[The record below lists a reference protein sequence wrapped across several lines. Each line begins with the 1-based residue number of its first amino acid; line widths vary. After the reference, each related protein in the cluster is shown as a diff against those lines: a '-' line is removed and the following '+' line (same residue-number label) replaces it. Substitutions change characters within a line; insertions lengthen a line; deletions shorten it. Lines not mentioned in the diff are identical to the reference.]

1 MTFLGLIDV
10 CRARLFPAQL
20 HTMPWGKAKAV
31 ARNKRKAAAVASL
44 ASLSR
49 NSSIDDAI
57 ERLELQTQ
65 AQCVDERRKLERVR
79 LRRRVRQW
87 NLVKSILGFVALVSA
102 ARALARLERGEITS
116 SVTSFTVSAVLSSVA
131 ARRFGW
137 ELALSAAC
145 ALFVSLASRELERA
159 KDELSKIGG
168 SAARDVEMQTAHAA
182 SAGGIWAALK
192 TGDEEGVKRLVV
204 SRPECLA
211 ERGPVGETP
220 LHLMLLY
227 GGGMSFM
234 DSPQLRSA
242 KYIGETRP
250 AAVNDVYVGSEYYGE
265 SALHI
270 AVVNRN
276 VELVRWLLQTSE
288 DTATLLAARATG
300 RFFSKGQPCYYG
312 EYALSF
318 AVSTGQGN
326 IVDILLRAG
335 ADASARDTHGNT
347 CLHMAVIHN
356 QPDMYEQL
364 CKSWAKPKELEQ
376 CENADRLT
384 PLLFAA
390 RGGYEEMF
398 NFLLERICVTEWSYG
413 PVTCKRMPLMEID
426 TKQRERPGALEEI
439 VEQGHLDLLCLP
451 LIQELLQRKWDC
463 FIGKLFYRRM
473 WHLFAFLMT
482 MTCIH
487 ITFDAGTGLDSFAS
501 NAMHTAKTGVLG
513 VVVAQLTY
521 EWTHR
526 KNASG
531 QSVVSTLFCIAYL
544 GSIAARNFI
553 QDELV
558 SDGLLAVS
566 FLFAW
571 FHFVWLFMGFKS
583 TGHFVIMV
591 YEILVDD
598 VAPFTLI
605 LGFFLFAFSTAM
617 YVTIHPASS
626 RSVSS
631 FYEQTLSCFEW
642 LTNGGYEGD
651 VVSSVERGE
660 TLMTVLMATF
670 TILGGVV
677 LLNLLIAMMGDT
689 YAKVS
694 ENAVAKWQLQRARI
708 MLRLE
713 RGIPTQRRDRLSRD
727 VWISIENERFLQVQ
741 LVNGLTALEQDHSS
755 D

>member
-1 MTFLGLIDV
+1 MS
-10 CRARLFPAQL
+10 
-20 HTMPWGKAKAV
+20 WGKAKSV

-49 NSSIDDAI
+49 NASIDDAI

-65 AQCVDERRKLERVR
+65 AQRVDERRKLERVR

-87 NLVKSILGFVALVSA
+87 NLVQSILGFVALVCA
-102 ARALARLERGEITS
+102 ARALARLESGEMTS
-116 SVTSFTVSAVLSSVA
+116 SMTSFTVSAVLSSA
-131 ARRFGW
+131 TARRFGW
-137 ELALSAAC
+137 ELALSAAG
-145 ALFVSLASRELERA
+145 ALFVSLASRESERA

-204 SRPECLA
+204 AQPECLA

-227 GGGMSFM
+227 GGGMSFT

-288 DTATLLAARATG
+288 DTAALLAARATG

-356 QPDMYEQL
+356 QPEMYEQL

-376 CENADRLT
+376 CENTDTLT

-390 RGGYEEMF
+390 RGGYQEMF

-413 PVTCKRMPLMEID
+413 PVTCKRMPLLEID

-439 VEQGHLDLLCLP
+439 AEQGHLDLLCLP

-463 FIGKLFYRRM
+463 FIGKLFYTRM
-473 WHLFAFLMT
+473 WHLFAFLIT

-487 ITFDAGTGLDSFAS
+487 ITFVAGTGLDSFAS
-501 NAMHTAKTGVLG
+501 TVMHTAKTGVLV
-513 VVVAQLTY
+513 VVVAQLAY

-558 SDGLLAVS
+558 SDGLLAAS

-571 FHFVWLFMGFKS
+571 FHFIWFFMGFKS

-591 YEILVDD
+591 YEILLDD
-598 VAPFTLI
+598 VVPFTLI

-617 YVTIHPASS
+617 YVTIQPASS

-651 VVSSVERGE
+651 VVSSVQRGE

>member
-1 MTFLGLIDV
+1 MSW
-10 CRARLFPAQL
+10 R
-20 HTMPWGKAKAV
+20 KAKTV
-31 ARNKRKAAAVASL
+31 ARNKRKTAAVAAL
-44 ASLSR
+44 TSLSR
-49 NSSIDDAI
+49 NSSIDHDAI
-57 ERLELQTQ
+57 ERLELQNQ
-65 AQCVDERRKLERVR
+65 AKRVDERRKLERVG
-79 LRRRVRQW
+79 LRRRVRQL
-87 NLVKSILGFVALVSA
+87 NLVKSLLGFVALVCA
-102 ARALARLERGEITS
+102 ARALARLESGEIVS
-116 SVTSFTVSAVLSSVA
+116 SVASFTVSGVLTSAST
-131 ARRFGW
+131 RRFAW
-137 ELALSAAC
+137 ELALSASC
-145 ALFVSLASRELERA
+145 ALFVSLASRKLEQA

-192 TGDEEGVKRLVV
+192 TGDEEGVKRLVGA
-204 SRPECLA
+204 RPKCLV

-227 GGGMSFM
+227 GGGMSFT

-242 KYIGETRP
+242 KFIGETRP

-288 DTATLLAARATG
+288 DTPALLAARATG

-318 AVSTGQGN
+318 AVSTGQSN

-335 ADASARDTHGNT
+335 ADALAQDTHGNT

-356 QPDMYEQL
+356 QPEMYDQL
-364 CKSWAKPKELEQ
+364 CKSCTKPKELEQ
-376 CENADRLT
+376 CENGDRLT

-390 RGGYEEMF
+390 RSGYQEMF

-439 VEQGHLDLLCLP
+439 VEQGHLNLLCLP
-451 LIQELLQRKWDC
+451 LVQELLQRKWDC

-473 WHLFAFLMT
+473 WHLFLFLMT

-487 ITFDAGTGLDSFAS
+487 ITFDAGTGLDSFVSTA
-501 NAMHTAKTGVLG
+501 AQTAKTGILG
-513 VVVAQLTY
+513 VVVAQLAY
-521 EWTHR
+521 EWSHR

-531 QSVVSTLFCIAYL
+531 QSVVSTLFCVAYL
-544 GSIAARNFI
+544 GSIAARNLI

-558 SDGLLAVS
+558 SDGMLAVS

-591 YEILVDD
+591 YEILIDD

-605 LGFFLFAFSTAM
+605 LGFFLVAFSTAM
-617 YVTIHPASS
+617 YVTIQPASS
-626 RSVSS
+626 RSLSS

-651 VVSSVERGE
+651 VVASVQRGE

-713 RGIPTQRRDRLSRD
+713 RGIPTKHRDRLSRD

-755 D
+755 E